1 MINESRQIIE
11 RAKEK
16 IRQLEEQNRSLR
28 EELSEL
34 SIVREKYQD
43 LLSDYERLKL
53 AKAFGHSEE
62 DKQRAYRRLTNMIAE
77 IDKCLEMLND

>member
-53 AKAFGHSEE
+53 TKAFGHSEE

-77 IDKCLEMLND
+77 IDKCLKMLND